1 MARSRGVRAR
11 KARAFKIGP
20 APCRYGSNCWRPG
33 CVFNHGDCPERTAQV
48 SALADFW
55 RSQSAREST
64 DQESQVRSDISQL
77 RGAVCKLAA
86 KIMWN
91 SAISDTSN
99 PVHRQS
105 DGHSVVE
112 YAMENPTVSEQ
123 VVVSKIPEVPSM
135 ERIQEQIVESIKEVP
150 QERVQQ
156 RTVEQNVCMSVPTVQ
171 EQMNVQVIP
180 GAQVV
185 ERIQKQ
191 IAETIPQER
200 DQRTVE
206 QNVCMSVPTVQEQTI
221 VQEIPG
227 TQVVERI
234 QKQIAET
241 IPQERVQRTV
251 EQNVRTSVPTP
262 AQMPKSLD
270 RWLRA
275 SELQKEEAYWN
286 EYFDQE
292 DIDQLRQEWLM
303 GAFEP
308 QYYDDGRRE
317 RKSLKKKKKNLNR
330 TVQVMERIPEH
341 TVESSDQE
349 ELDQLRHDWWTG

>member
-1 MARSRGVRAR
+1 MKRQKFRSWRDVVVCWPG
-11 KARAFKIGP
+11 KQGP
-20 APCRYGSNCWRPG
+20 PQLALRLAATDRIVGGLVICSTT
-33 CVFNHGDCPERTAQV
+33 VIAQKGRH
-48 SALADFW
+48 
-55 RSQSAREST
+55 RSVLWLTSGG
-64 DQESQVRSDISQL
+64 L
-77 RGAVCKLAA
+77 AVCKLAA

-91 SAISDTSN
+91 FKISDTSN

-112 YAMENPTVSEQ
+112 YAVENPTESEQ

-135 ERIQEQIVESIKEVP
+135 EWIHEQIVECIKEVP

-171 EQMNVQVIP
+171 EQMDVQEIP
-180 GAQVV
+180 GTQVV

-200 DQRTVE
+200 VQRTVE
-206 QNVCMSVPTVQEQTI
+206 QNVCMSVPTVQEQTT

-251 EQNVRTSVPTP
+251 EQNVRTSVLTP

-270 RWLRA
+270 RWLRKF
-275 SELQKEEAYWN
+275 ELQNEED
-286 EYFDQE
+286 EY
-292 DIDQLRQEWLM
+292 IDQRGPEQM

-308 QYYDDGRRE
+308 QHGDDGRRE
-317 RKSLKKKKKNLNR
+317 RKSSKKKKKIVNR

-341 TVESSDQE
+341 TVELSFCESKE
-349 ELDQLRHDWWTG
+349 IKTS

>member
-1 MARSRGVRAR
+1 MSMQNFRGVSSATSQDEETGVPFMARSRGVRAR

-64 DQESQVRSDISQL
+64 DQGSQVRREISQL

-91 SAISDTSN
+91 SAISDTSH

-105 DGHSVVE
+105 DGQRTVEQLARVSV
-112 YAMENPTVSEQ
+112 PTVQEQRFVPEIPRAQ
-123 VVVSKIPEVPSM
+123 VVK
-135 ERIQEQIVESIKEVP
+135 RIRGNIVETSP
-150 QERVQQ
+150 QERAQQ

-171 EQMNVQVIP
+171 EQ
-180 GAQVV
+180 
-185 ERIQKQ
+185 K
-191 IAETIPQER
+191 
-200 DQRTVE
+200 
-206 QNVCMSVPTVQEQTI
+206 I

-251 EQNVRTSVPTP
+251 EQNVRTSVPTVQEQRFVP
-262 AQMPKSLD
+262 EKPGAQ
-270 RWLRA
+270 
-275 SELQKEEAYWN
+275 
-286 EYFDQE
+286 
-292 DIDQLRQEWLM
+292 
-303 GAFEP
+303 G
-308 QYYDDGRRE
+308 
-317 RKSLKKKKKNLNR
+317 
-330 TVQVMERIPEH
+330 VERIPEH
-341 TVESSDQE
+341 IVESLDQE
-349 ELDQLRHDWWTG
+349 ELDQLRQDWLMGGLSFKMMRTSLLIRRSLISCVMTV

>member
-11 KARAFKIGP
+11 KARPFKIGP
-20 APCRYGSNCWRPG
+20 APCRYGSNCLRSG

-64 DQESQVRSDISQL
+64 DQGSQVRREISQL

-112 YAMENPTVSEQ
+112 YAVENPTVSEQ

-156 RTVEQNVCMSVPTVQ
+156 RTIE
-171 EQMNVQVIP
+171 
-180 GAQVV
+180 
-185 ERIQKQ
+185 Q
-191 IAETIPQER
+191 IAR
-200 DQRTVE
+200 V
-206 QNVCMSVPTVQEQTI
+206 SVPTVQEQTI
-221 VQEIPG
+221 VQEILG

-234 QKQIAET
+234 QKQIVET

-251 EQNVRTSVPTP
+251 EQNVRTSVPTVQEQRFVP
-262 AQMPKSLD
+262 EKPGAQGVERMPKSLD
-270 RWLRA
+270 RWLGA
-275 SELQKEEAYWN
+275 FELQNDEDES
-286 EYFDQE
+286 FDQE
-292 DIDQLRQEWLM
+292 ELDQLRQDWLM

-308 QYYDDGRRE
+308 QYHDDGRRE
-317 RKSLKKKKKNLNR
+317 RKSSKKKKKIVNR

-341 TVESSDQE
+341 IVEPFFCVESNEIKKS
-349 ELDQLRHDWWTG
+349 